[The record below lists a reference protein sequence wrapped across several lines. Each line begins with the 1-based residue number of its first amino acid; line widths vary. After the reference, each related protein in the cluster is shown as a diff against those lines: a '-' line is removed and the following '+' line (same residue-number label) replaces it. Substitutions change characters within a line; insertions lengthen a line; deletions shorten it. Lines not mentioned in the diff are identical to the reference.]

1 MGVIQ
6 SGLNQS
12 LITTA
17 ALVSQSPAFQEA
29 QKKKLVDKEEK

>member
-12 LITTA
+12 LLTTA
-17 ALVSQSPAFQEA
+17 AIVSQTPAFQEA
-29 QKKKLVDKEEK
+29 QKKKLVNKEEK

>member
-12 LITTA
+12 LLATA
-17 ALVSQSPAFQEA
+17 ALVSQTPAFQEA